1 MNLSFQ
7 FNKKCIKCCYINDS
21 GEPMQLKFQ
30 ISPEDAGRKIY
41 DILRDRYQ
49 MSNLLCKRIRLYG
62 ELYLNGFPARMIAT
76 PSEDHT
82 YKERYRYTY
91 IL

>member
-1 MNLSFQ
+1 
-7 FNKKCIKCCYINDS
+7 
-21 GEPMQLKFQ
+21 MQLKFQ

-76 PSEDHT
+76 PSEGDEILIIYDDAEGIIHT
-82 YKERYRYTY
+82 KKGCVSR
-91 IL
+91 L